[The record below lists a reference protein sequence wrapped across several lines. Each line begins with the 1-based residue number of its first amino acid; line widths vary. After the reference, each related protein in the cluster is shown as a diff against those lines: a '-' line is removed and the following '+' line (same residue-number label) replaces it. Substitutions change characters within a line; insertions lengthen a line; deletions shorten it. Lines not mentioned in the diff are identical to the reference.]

1 MLKAFVYHS
10 YILFVL
16 ILFNYVFLN
25 LRKMYLLGLRS
36 GFGLPVQVRWFGV
49 PNRYRAEQVSS
60 SGGSVLQYARMHLR
74 VPTCLRVYSVQYAS
88 VHTCYVAVIL
98 GQIA

>member
-1 MLKAFVYHS
+1 MSLTLKT
-10 YILFVL
+10 
-16 ILFNYVFLN
+16 
-25 LRKMYLLGLRS
+25 RGLRS

-74 VPTCLRVYSVQYAS
+74 VPTCLRILYICVTRVQCT
-88 VHTCYVAVIL
+88 VRQCT
-98 GQIA
+98 